1 MTMSPVMAAKNPDEC
16 CSLDGSVAAFSGMSL
31 TCCRSKWVL
40 AGPIPQPE
48 APATQQPAA
57 SLSTVKKA
65 NQVADVS
72 AVRSPNGQIK
82 LFAFV
87 KSTDTPHG

>member
-1 MTMSPVMAAKNPDEC
+1 MTMSPVMAATNPDEC
-16 CSLDGSVAAFSGMSL
+16 CSLDGSVAVFSGMSL

-40 AGPIPQPE
+40 DGPIPQPE
-48 APATQQPAA
+48 AAGTRQPAA
-57 SLSTVKKA
+57 SISTVKKA
-65 NQVADVS
+65 NQVADAS

-87 KSTDTPHG
+87 KSKDTLHG